1 MLNSTSWALDLN
13 MPDLVLESR
22 ATPVIVLVK
31 PYLINVTKTLDVSIE
46 ISQAAKYPNHIK
58 KAYGF
63 IYNVEFLFLLIEPCR
78 LIFDLFDPIG

>member
-31 PYLINVTKTLDVSIE
+31 PYLMDVTKTLDVSME
-46 ISQAAKYPNHIK
+46 ISQAAKYPNRK
-58 KAYGF
+58 KKKS
-63 IYNVEFLFLLIEPCR
+63 LR
-78 LIFDLFDPIG
+78 LYI